1 MKPLVSILIPAFNS
15 DLWIAETVKSAL
27 QQNWERKEIIIVDDG
42 STDNTLSI
50 ANTFSAANVLVV
62 TQENRGA
69 SAARNKAL
77 SLSQGDYIQWLD
89 ADDLLAPDKIS
100 KQMQKVNEY
109 GNARI
114 LFSSPWGHFI
124 HGTKKAV
131 FSPSQLWGDLSPL
144 EWLIRRMAGNLHM
157 QTATWLV
164 SRELTEAAGEWD
176 LRLSVGDDGEYFSR
190 VLLKCDTVQFVRE
203 SKVFYRLSGAYSLS
217 NVGWS
222 RSKTESLFLTIK
234 LLIRYLR
241 SLEESD
247 RVRAACIKYL
257 QSWVIYFY
265 PERLDLFEEA
275 EDIATSLGGQLIVPS
290 LPLKYAW
297 IQRCFGWSSAKRI
310 QMLSQQY
317 RLTMARSWEKALE
330 CFQD

>member
-15 DLWIAETVKSAL
+15 QLWIAETLKSAL
-27 QQNWERKEIIIVDDG
+27 EQTWDRKEIIIVDDG
-42 STDNTLSI
+42 SSDNTLSI
-50 ANTFSAANVLVV
+50 AKAFSAENVLVV
-62 TQENRGA
+62 TQENQGA

-100 KQMQKVNEY
+100 KQMQKVCEC
-109 GNARI
+109 GNARV
-114 LFSSPWGHFI
+114 LFSSAWGHFI

-131 FSPSQLWGDLSPL
+131 FSQTELWSDLSPV

-164 SRELTEAAGEWD
+164 SRELTEVAGQWD

-190 VLLKCDTVQFVRE
+190 VLIKSDAVRFVEE

-222 RSKTESLFLTIK
+222 RSKMDSLFLTIK

-257 QSWVIYFY
+257 QSWMIYFY
-265 PERLDLFEEA
+265 PERLDLVEEA
-275 EDIATSLGGQLIVPS
+275 EELATDLGGHLIVPS
-290 LPLKYAW
+290 LPMKYAW
-297 IQRCFGWSSAKRI
+297 IQRVFGWSSAKRI

-317 RLTMARSWEKALE
+317 RLAVARSWEKALSCLE
-330 CFQD
+330 D